1 MPNKT
6 LKEILEEQKKAK
18 EAKPEAQASQT
29 QAQENLKIQNQIVK
43 AGANVPPKPLPLPT
57 ATKANPLA
65 AALAAAKV
73 VPATTSA
80 PKKSASYSVVSTTV
94 PEPARSVISAEEYQ
108 HPSQPDGI
116 TDEEQIKLA
125 LQFLE
130 ESFDQPD
137 QLKQA
142 IQKIMMDIQAKPHL
156 AAMLFPEDI
165 GMCVRA
171 LREAHGVVLTEKE
184 LVNEKKVKA
193 AKKVADVEDFMKG
206 FGGFKLNV

>member
-18 EAKPEAQASQT
+18 EAKPEAQAPQAPQT
-29 QAQENLKIQNQIVK
+29 QVQENLKIQNQIVK

-65 AALAAAKV
+65 AALAAAKKPIATTPTV
-73 VPATTSA
+73 ATVPSVPA
-80 PKKSASYSVVSTTV
+80 PV
-94 PEPARSVISAEEYQ
+94 PARSTISAEEYQ

-193 AKKVADVEDFMKG
+193 AKKVEDVENFMKG